1 MNASVFR
8 AARAGWPSLPLL
20 VLVLAPHLGACDE
33 GSSAAPPSGASPQP
47 AASAAPTPS
56 PPPAPEPPRPPDII
70 VDRSTVSVGR
80 ERVPIGDSGLASAVA
95 SVLAA
100 QPVVAGQAL
109 DVVVMRNAKPSQ
121 VESVIAALQTAKA
134 ASAAIKTETRD
145 GKTVRVPITFSKSL
159 ADCVTVGF
167 IAKDA
172 AIEVWPAGGGKPK
185 RVIRGLAGPDMT
197 LGTDAM
203 REQAAGCSAQE
214 IAVGADDSMTW
225 GLVFDLATNALSA
238 PGSRASMVAL
248 VPAATPG
255 KRLAP

>member
-1 MNASVFR
+1 MALMRPVADWVS
-8 AARAGWPSLPLL
+8 SLLL
-20 VLVLAPHLGACDE
+20 VLAMAGLVGCDD
-33 GSSAAPPSGASPQP
+33 SSSAGPATASSPAMASAAAPP
-47 AASAAPTPS
+47 

-80 ERVPIGDSGLASAVA
+80 ERVPIGDSGLATAVA

-100 QPVVAGQAL
+100 QPAVAGQAL

-121 VESVIAALQTAKA
+121 VESVLAALQTAKA
-134 ASAAIKTETRD
+134 SSAAVKTETRD
-145 GKTVRVPITFSKSL
+145 GKTVRVPISFSKSL
-159 ADCVTVGF
+159 ADCVTVGW

-225 GLVFDLATNALSA
+225 GLVFDLATDALSA

-248 VPAATPG
+248 LPAATPG
-255 KRLAP
+255 KRIAP